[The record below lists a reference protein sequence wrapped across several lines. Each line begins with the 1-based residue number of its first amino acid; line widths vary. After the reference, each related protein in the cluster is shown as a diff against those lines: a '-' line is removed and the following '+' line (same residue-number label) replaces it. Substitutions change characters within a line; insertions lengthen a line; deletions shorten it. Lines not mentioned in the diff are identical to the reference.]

1 MFGGVDRRSLA
12 SQPARR
18 KGAGTGAIVRSP
30 SLCGGLRRGHSG
42 RDRQERT
49 AQNGGG
55 MDTATLKSKLLRG
68 SRLGLVRVTLAI
80 PLYLVLTPLAL
91 HQLGTP
97 LFAVWSFQTMVVAL
111 FNLSDFGFANGLVFH
126 LARRLDDR
134 QEINR
139 YFNVAFFAFLLLG
152 LSLSTLII
160 AGSGAF
166 TQDILRV
173 PPDLRD
179 EAVFVLDVTA
189 ISLWLRLMAAPYQA
203 LLEAHQEHAFV
214 QAVSL
219 GWLLFYFIGSMV
231 ALLAW
236 PGIYAMGAVML
247 LGHGL
252 YPLAIALREPLLKI
266 LVARHFDLATVA
278 AFEIVYRICTQL
290 VSFVVTP
297 LLGLFSASA
306 LLAAQ
311 PEELRKILRPC
322 LGYTVAL
329 LFPMA
334 VLLLSGGGEL
344 AHWWL
349 GDKAGQVV
357 DLLPLAFAAF
367 AFYNLTEVV
376 YKAIVA
382 FCLLFF
388 SAAIQVG
395 SLAAAVTAFF
405 TFGDQPHTAVLAAL
419 WSGFVIFSVANFFA
433 FRLRFPGV
441 RLIGWQPPAVALLLA
456 AALLILDGLLDSDRR
471 VIGYPMYLLLHL
483 WAMQCLG
490 VFNLLK

>member
-1 MFGGVDRRSLA
+1 
-12 SQPARR
+12 
-18 KGAGTGAIVRSP
+18 
-30 SLCGGLRRGHSG
+30 
-42 RDRQERT
+42 
-49 AQNGGG
+49 

-236 PGIYAMGAVML
+236 PGIYALGAVML

-252 YPLAIALREPLLKI
+252 YLLAFYWRVRRHSPFLHINPRQLSRVHVRSMLRYGIGLQGAALAIALREPLLKI

-367 AFYNLTEVV
+367 AFYYLTEVL
-376 YKAIVA
+376 YKAIEA
-382 FCLLFF
+382 SGWSYY

-456 AALLILDGLLDSDRR
+456 AAFLILDGLLDSAWR

-490 VFNLLK
+490 VFNLLKLARRVMVERLI